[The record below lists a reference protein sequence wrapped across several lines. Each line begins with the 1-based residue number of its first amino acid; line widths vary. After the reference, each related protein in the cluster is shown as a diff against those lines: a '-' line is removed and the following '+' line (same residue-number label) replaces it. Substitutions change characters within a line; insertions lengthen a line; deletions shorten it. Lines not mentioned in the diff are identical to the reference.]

1 MVYTFDNST
10 IHYFESQ
17 YNELQHKHSEKRMN
31 MTKHSKSLDSFMKKI
46 QSTSQNESNTNTN
59 IKVTSHNKNLAKKQS
74 NVFMRKDDYGND
86 FNFLF
91 WCYYVFKHHQLDE
104 NVMSFIEVFESI
116 SPFKV
121 EQKEKYEAIDNFRE
135 NSQNYKALSKLHKL
149 KVSIDDA
156 INDLGCSKHIDLKT
170 FFILLFSCNEN
181 VALIDGKKMKL
192 VQMNDSTQDFYKL
205 DIRNKELYRIPENY
219 EELQNKYF
227 IVDNLE
233 KPVKS
238 EGYYKIADLKEI
250 ATILNISLTNELG
263 KSKTKKVLYQ
273 SISETLKN

>member
-1 MVYTFDNST
+1 MNYTFDNST

-17 YNELQHKHSEKRMN
+17 YNELQQNKKMKENN
-31 MTKHSKSLDSFMKKI
+31 MLNNSNITKHSKSLDSFMKKI
-46 QSTSQNESNTNTN
+46 QSGTQITS
-59 IKVTSHNKNLAKKQS
+59 NKKNQTKITS
-74 NVFMRKDDYGND
+74 NVFMRKEDYEKD

-91 WCYYVFKHHQLDE
+91 WCYYIFKHQQLDE
-104 NVMSFIEVFESI
+104 NIESFIDIFQSI

-135 NSQNYKALSKLHKL
+135 NSQKYKALSKLHKL
-149 KVSIDDA
+149 KVSIDDC
-156 INDLGCSKHIDLKT
+156 INDLGSSKHIDLKT

-181 VALIDGKKMKL
+181 VALIDGRKIKL
-192 VQMNDSTQDFYKL
+192 VQMNDSTQYFYKL
-205 DIRNKELYRIPENY
+205 DIHNNTLYKIPEKY
-219 EELQNKYF
+219 EELQNQYF

-233 KPVKS
+233 KPLKS

-263 KSKTKKVLYQ
+263 KSKTKKILYQ
-273 SISETLKN
+273 SISKTLKN